1 MMKDKTIVQYFGLVL
16 LISIPFWVL
25 GYFANDITK
34 NLPIRLPISALMAVC
49 PLIAAVI
56 LTYQNS
62 NTKSKSTSITVL
74 LQQVMD
80 YKKIQDQKWYW
91 VILFL
96 IPIITVI
103 SYALVQLT
111 STPNQLIP
119 TQPISLI
126 GIILFTILF
135 FVGAIGEEI
144 GWSGYIINPLQ
155 QEYGALKASI
165 ILGSYWAIW
174 HIIPYNQAG
183 QSVSWIFWQCTGTVF
198 LRIIM
203 VWIFNNTGKSVLGMI
218 VFHTMINISPYLI
231 PDYGSR
237 YNPFIFT
244 VLLII
249 ISLWIITYWNSP
261 TLTKYKL
268 KNTK

>member
-1 MMKDKTIVQYFGLVL
+1 MMKDNTIVQYFGLVF
-16 LISIPFWVL
+16 LISIPFWVF

-56 LTYQNS
+56 LTHQ
-62 NTKSKSTSITVL
+62 NTKIKNKTTSVTAL
-74 LQQVMD
+74 LQQIFD

-103 SYALVQLT
+103 SYALVELT
-111 STPNQLIP
+111 STPNFSTP
-119 TQPISLI
+119 AQPISII

-165 ILGSYWAIW
+165 ILGSFWALW
-174 HIIPYNQAG
+174 HTT
-183 QSVSWIFWQCTGTVF
+183 F
-198 LRIIM
+198 R
-203 VWIFNNTGKSVLGMI
+203 
-218 VFHTMINISPYLI
+218 
-231 PDYGSR
+231 
-237 YNPFIFT
+237 
-244 VLLII
+244 
-249 ISLWIITYWNSP
+249 
-261 TLTKYKL
+261 
-268 KNTK
+268 